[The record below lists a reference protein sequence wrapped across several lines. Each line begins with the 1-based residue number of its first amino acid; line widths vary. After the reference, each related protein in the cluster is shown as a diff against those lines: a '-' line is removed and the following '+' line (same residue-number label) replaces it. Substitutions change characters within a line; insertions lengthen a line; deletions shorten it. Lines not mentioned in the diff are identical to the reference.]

1 LRFFEL
7 TVAIDGGYKMTTRWK
22 PTLLGAALILLMTIH
37 GMPLSAGEPI
47 EQLRQTIDSL
57 LGVLKTAE
65 LKGEGKAKERRQK
78 LREIIYPRFDFTEMA
93 KRALGSHWQ
102 RRNPEEQKEFV
113 TLFTALLEE
122 AYLDTI
128 ESYKGEKIQYLN
140 ERIDQNF
147 AQVDTKIFDPQGQ
160 EYSVNYRLHNAGG
173 EWKAYDVVIENISL
187 VNNYRS
193 QFNRILG
200 KSSYE
205 QLISAMKER
214 KLSAPSK
221 KS

>member
-1 LRFFEL
+1 
-7 TVAIDGGYKMTTRWK
+7 MTNRWRK
-22 PTLLGAALILLMTIH
+22 ALPGAALVLLMMVH
-37 GMPLSAGEPI
+37 GSPISAGEPT

-57 LGVLKTAE
+57 LGVLKSSD

-113 TLFTALLEE
+113 KLFTALLEE

-140 ERIDQNF
+140 ERLDQNF
-147 AQVDTKIFDPQGQ
+147 AQVDTKIFDPHGQ
-160 EYSVNYRLHNAGG
+160 EYSVNYRLHNPGG
-173 EWKAYDVVIENISL
+173 EWKVYDVIIENISL

-205 QLISAMKER
+205 ELIAAMKEK
-214 KLSAPSK
+214 KLSAPSR

>member
-1 LRFFEL
+1 MKKAKQMKRVLVGVVIML
-7 TVAIDGGYKMTTRWK
+7 VLSGGI
-22 PTLLGAALILLMTIH
+22 AA
-37 GMPLSAGEPI
+37 SAGEPM
-47 EQLRQTIDSL
+47 EQLRQTIDAL
-57 LGVLKTAE
+57 LRTLTSPD
-65 LKGEGKAKERRQK
+65 LKGEAQVKERRQR

-102 RRNPEEQKEFV
+102 KRTPDEQKEF
-113 TLFTALLEE
+113 TKLFTALLEE

-140 ERIDQNF
+140 ERQDKDF
-147 AQVDTKIFDPQGQ
+147 AQVDTKIMDQKGQ

-173 EWKAYDVVIENISL
+173 EWKVYDVVVENISL

-193 QFNRILG
+193 QFSRILG
-200 KSSYE
+200 RSSYE
-205 QLISAMKER
+205 QLIAAMREK
-214 KLSAPSK
+214 KFSAPSG

>member
-1 LRFFEL
+1 MR
-7 TVAIDGGYKMTTRWK
+7 TGWK
-22 PTLLGAALILLMTIH
+22 TLLFSAALILLIVAPD
-37 GMPLSAGEPI
+37 MPVSAGEPTD
-47 EQLRQTIDSL
+47 QLRQSVDSL
-57 LGVLKTAE
+57 LGVLKSSD
-65 LKGEGKAKERRQK
+65 LKGEAKAKERRQK

-113 TLFTALLEE
+113 KLFTSLLEE

-128 ESYKGEKIQYLN
+128 ESYKGEKVQYLN
-140 ERIDQNF
+140 ERLDQNF
-147 AQVDTKIFDPQGQ
+147 AQIDTKITDPQGQ
-160 EYSVNYRLHNAGG
+160 EYSINYRLHNVGG
-173 EWKAYDVVIENISL
+173 EWKIYDVVIENISL
-187 VNNYRS
+187 VNNYRA

-205 QLISAMKER
+205 ELIAAMKEK

>member
-1 LRFFEL
+1 
-7 TVAIDGGYKMTTRWK
+7 MNSWK
-22 PTLLGAALILLMTIH
+22 RTLLAAPLAVFVILQAVAV
-37 GMPLSAGEPI
+37 SAGEPT
-47 EQLRQTIDSL
+47 EQLRQTIDGL
-57 LGVLKTAE
+57 VGVLKSSE
-65 LKGEGKAKERRQK
+65 FKGEGKAKERRQK

-102 RRNPEEQKEFV
+102 RRSPEEQKEFV
-113 TLFTALLEE
+113 KLFTALLEE

-128 ESYKGEKIQYLN
+128 ESYKGEKVQYLN
-140 ERIDQNF
+140 ERLDQNF
-147 AQVDTKIFDPQGQ
+147 AQVDSKISDPQGQ
-160 EYSVNYRLHNAGG
+160 EYSVNYRLHNAGS
-173 EWKAYDVVIENISL
+173 EWKVYDVIIENISL
-187 VNNYRS
+187 VNNYRA

-205 QLISAMKER
+205 ELISALREK